1 MEAIKRTIKTPPNRE
16 VTIKIPEYVPA
27 NEPVEIILLIRDSA
41 KSSADKINQ
50 LKAAMNDP
58 LFLEDMKTV
67 TEDFQAID
75 SEAWED

>member
-1 MEAIKRTIKTPPNRE
+1 MEAIKRTIKTPQNRE
-16 VTIKIPEYVPA
+16 ITIKIPEYVPTDQ
-27 NEPVEIILLIRDSA
+27 PVEVILLIRDSA

-67 TEDFQAID
+67 TEDFQAI
-75 SEAWED
+75 S